1 MINVVRRSI
10 FFSALERYGGVI
22 FFVAS
27 TAVLSRLLT
36 PHEFGIYALVN
47 AVSTL
52 IAASFQEFGG
62 ANYLIQKPSLSTQD
76 IRSAFTVTLCLSV
89 LFAAALFLLR
99 DVAAWFFSEDGLK
112 IGIAVS
118 TLNLLVSPFLI
129 TKSTLLRR
137 DMAFATLA
145 WCNLAGAFIAAVISI
160 ALATLNYSF
169 MAPIWGAVIGNVV
182 VLVLLITPR
191 HDVKIFCP
199 SFCGYGDI
207 FHFGAYSSGTAII
220 NVLYNLAPQLIL
232 ARIIDFNAVGLY
244 GRASNITQLFD
255 KWVIQVLNPVILPAI
270 SAHKRA
276 GGDLKRT
283 YLDAIELIAV
293 VQWPFLLFFAL
304 MADPIIG
311 IWLGETWSEIVP
323 LIRMLCIASLSLFAA
338 CLTYP
343 VLVALGFVRDTLV
356 SSLISLPPSLLMIF
370 VASFFGV
377 QAVAACALVT
387 LPFQAIVALFFVGRR
402 LKIGPADLMR
412 ATVKSGI
419 VTGYTVGGALVSMVI
434 MEFSSGGPVIGLVS
448 ASIFAAAAWWLG
460 LLMTKHRLLGVI
472 RMATDGMAVASP
484 TIASATLQK
493 IAMRAGARTKL
504 VRLK

>member
-1 MINVVRRSI
+1 MMHIVRRSI
-10 FFSALERYGGVI
+10 FFSAVERYGGMI

-36 PHEFGIYALVN
+36 PHEFGIYAVVN
-47 AVSTL
+47 AISTL

-62 ANYLIQKPSLSTQD
+62 ANYLIQKQSLSTQD

-99 DVAAWFFSEDGLK
+99 DVAAWFFAEDGLK

-118 TLNLLVSPFLI
+118 TLNLLVSPFLV

-137 DMAFATLA
+137 DMAFRTLA
-145 WCNLAGAFIAAVISI
+145 WCNLAGAFVTAVISI

-169 MAPIWGAVIGNVV
+169 MAPIWGAIIGNVA

-191 HDVKIFCP
+191 QDAKIFRP
-199 SFCGYGDI
+199 SFCGYGDV
-207 FHFGAYSSGTAII
+207 FRFGAYSSGTVII
-220 NVLYNLAPQLIL
+220 NVLYNLSPQLIL
-232 ARIIDFNAVGLY
+232 ARIIDFNGVGLY

-270 SAHKRA
+270 SAHKRG

-283 YLDAIELIAV
+283 YLKAIELIAV

-304 MADPIIG
+304 MADPIIW

-323 LIRMLCIASLSLFAA
+323 LIRMLCIASLPLFAA
-338 CLTYP
+338 FLTYP

-356 SSLISLPPSLLMIF
+356 LSLISLPPSLLMIF

-377 QAVAACALVT
+377 QAVAASALVT

-402 LKIGPADLMR
+402 LQIAPADLIR

-419 VTGYTVGGALVSMVI
+419 VTGYTVGGAIVSMVI
-434 MEFSSGGPVIGLVS
+434 MEFSSGGPVIRLVS

-460 LLMTKHRLLGVI
+460 LIMTKHRLLSELGI
-472 RMATDGMAVASP
+472 ATDGMAAECPWLPLSG
-484 TIASATLQK
+484 I
-493 IAMRAGARTKL
+493 RAGQKSS
-504 VRLK
+504 

>member
-1 MINVVRRSI
+1 MMHIVRRSI
-10 FFSALERYGGVI
+10 FFSAVERYGGVI

-36 PHEFGIYALVN
+36 PHEFGIYAVVN
-47 AVSTL
+47 AISTVL
-52 IAASFQEFGG
+52 AASFQEFGG
-62 ANYLIQKPSLSTQD
+62 ANYLIQKPSLSSQD
-76 IRSAFTVTLCLSV
+76 VRSAFTVTLCLSV
-89 LFAAALFLLR
+89 LFAVALFLLR
-99 DVAAWFFSEDGLK
+99 DGAAWFFSEDGLK

-137 DMAFATLA
+137 DMAFGTLA
-145 WCNLAGAFIAAVISI
+145 WCNLAGAFVAAVVSI

-169 MAPIWGAVIGNVV
+169 MAPIWGTIIGNTA

-191 HDVKIFCP
+191 QDAKIFRP
-199 SFCGYGDI
+199 SLYGYADI
-207 FHFGAYSSGTAII
+207 FHFGAYSSGTVII
-220 NVLYNLAPQLIL
+220 NVLYNLAPQLFL

-244 GRASNITQLFD
+244 SRASNITQLFD

-283 YLDAIELIAV
+283 YLNAIELIAV
-293 VQWPFLLFFAL
+293 VQWPFMLLFAL

-323 LIRMLCIASLSLFAA
+323 LVRMLCIASLSLFAA

-356 SSLISLPPSLLMIF
+356 SSLISLPPSLLVIF
-370 VASFFGV
+370 GASFFGV
-377 QAVAACALVT
+377 RAVAASALVT

-402 LKIGPADLMR
+402 LAITPVDFIG
-412 ATVKSGI
+412 ATLKSGI
-419 VTGYTVGGALVSMVI
+419 VTGYSVGGTLVSMAI
-434 MEFSSGGPVIGLVS
+434 MEFSSAGPVISLIS

-460 LLMTKHRLLGVI
+460 LLMTKHPLLAQIG
-472 RMATDGMAVASP
+472 MASDGMAIDVP
-484 TIASATLQK
+484 WLPLGRI
-493 IAMRAGARTKL
+493 RAGQKSS
-504 VRLK
+504 

>member
-1 MINVVRRSI
+1 MINVVHRSI

-27 TAVLSRLLT
+27 TAILSRLLT
-36 PHEFGIYALVN
+36 PHEFGIYAVVN
-47 AVSTL
+47 AISTL

-137 DMAFATLA
+137 DMAFGRLA
-145 WCNLAGAFIAAVISI
+145 WCNLAGTFITAVTSI

-169 MAPIWGAVIGNVV
+169 MAPIWGTIIGNVA
-182 VLVLLITPR
+182 VLALLITPR
-191 HDVKIFCP
+191 HDTKIFCP
-199 SFCGYGDI
+199 SFCASGDI
-207 FHFGAYSSGTAII
+207 FRFGAYSSGTVII

-323 LIRMLCIASLSLFAA
+323 LIRMLCIASLSLFAG

-356 SSLISLPPSLLMIF
+356 SSLISLPPSLLAIF

-377 QAVAACALVT
+377 RAVAACALLT
-387 LPFQAIVALFFVGRR
+387 LPFQAIVALCFVGRR
-402 LKIGPADLMR
+402 LAITPVDLIR
-412 ATVKSGI
+412 ATLKSGI
-419 VTGYTVGGALVSMVI
+419 VTAYSVGGILVSMGI
-434 MEFSSGGPVIGLVS
+434 TEFSSAGPIISLIS

-460 LLMTKHRLLGVI
+460 LIMTKHPLLGQI
-472 RMATDGMAVASP
+472 GMATDSMAVDVPWLPLRAASVRG
-484 TIASATLQK
+484 QK
-493 IAMRAGARTKL
+493 SP
-504 VRLK
+504 